1 MNKHLLYGL
10 PVLLL
15 AACGETPERYRDIH
29 QLELPPELPIEH
41 THQQAAVG
49 ADDLKPKVSAL
60 TGLMVFEEVAGKPVL
75 TFKTRRERAWEMVA
89 TALRID
95 DINVIDKNRDLLL
108 FQVRYDPDIDGK
120 QVGFV
125 ASLFNNDYP
134 EAEYTIKLKEEVA
147 GVLVEVAPNQANEL
161 DSSED
166 GSAELVR
173 LLHRT
178 INDKIINRD
187 DSKSRGD

>member
-29 QLELPPELPIEH
+29 HLELPPELPIEH
-41 THQQAAVG
+41 THQQAVVD

-60 TGLMVFEEVAGKPVL
+60 AGLIVFEENAGKPIL
-75 TFKTRRERAWEMVA
+75 TLKTRRERAWEMVA

-120 QVGFV
+120 KVGFV
-125 ASLFNNDYP
+125 SSLFNNDYP
-134 EAEYTIKLKEEVA
+134 EAEYTIKLKEDIA
-147 GVLVEVAPNQANEL
+147 GVLVEVAPNQSNEL

-173 LLHRT
+173 LLHQT

-187 DSKSRGD
+187 DSKSREN

>member
-187 DSKSRGD
+187 DSKSRED

>member
-1 MNKHLLYGL
+1 MNKHLLYVL

-29 QLELPPELPIEH
+29 HLELPPELPIEH

-60 TGLMVFEEVAGKPVL
+60 AGLMVFEEIAGKPVL
-75 TFKTRRERAWEMVA
+75 TLKTRRERAWEMVA

-95 DINVIDKNRDLLL
+95 DINVIDKNRDLSL

-125 ASLFNNDYP
+125 SSLFNNDYP
-134 EAEYTIKLKEEVA
+134 EAEYTIKLKEEIA

-187 DSKSRGD
+187 DSKSREN